1 MQILY
6 TCTPNVVS
14 TANWGGGSEDRQS
27 KAYNGD
33 TFGNVQLAW
42 VENAKTDYERIQNE
56 DTKEIDFFTA
66 RQRVLA
72 GCGDSSIRPI
82 RHVGV

>member
-1 MQILY
+1 M
-6 TCTPNVVS
+6 
-14 TANWGGGSEDRQS
+14 GSRAIRGDGSQDRQS
-27 KAYNGD
+27 GAENEDK
-33 TFGNVQLAW
+33 FGNFQLAW